1 MKKLEVENFSIK
13 YKNDLDE
20 LYNIQS
26 KIDKMVIKFKAEQE
40 KIDKITI
47 VKKTKHHKNG
57 TKCGLE

>member
-47 VKKTKHHKNG
+47 VKKTKNHH